1 MPLKKYELL
10 HFEKDSDLAQAA
22 ASAWLEMVRHSS
34 TGGRPLCVA
43 LSGGRI
49 TKGFFRS
56 VVEIAQATD
65 VPLGNV
71 HLFWADERCVPPDSP
86 QSNFALAD
94 QWLLRPLAISDHH
107 IHRIRGELPPE
118 EAARMANADIHAH
131 VPLWEARQQIGRAHV

>member
-1 MPLKKYELL
+1 MKKYELL

-86 QSNFALAD
+86 QSNLWGKNLLPSRRGQVTGCGFRQAWPRLARSSSAVLGP
-94 QWLLRPLAISDHH
+94 Q
-107 IHRIRGELPPE
+107 
-118 EAARMANADIHAH
+118 
-131 VPLWEARQQIGRAHV
+131 VPAS